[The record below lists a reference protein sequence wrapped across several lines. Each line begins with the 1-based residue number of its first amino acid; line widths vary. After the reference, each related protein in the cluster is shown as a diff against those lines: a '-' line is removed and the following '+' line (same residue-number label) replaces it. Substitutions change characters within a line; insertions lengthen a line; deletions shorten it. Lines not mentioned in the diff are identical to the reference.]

1 MSSIRSASSTS
12 SMKIFLAGSIRGG
25 RQMQPVYRHIYDFL
39 RSRGY
44 DVMSWHVVDPGS
56 DEKEAKMS
64 EQEIYRRD
72 ISLLKESGCL
82 IAEVTVP
89 SIGVG
94 YEICR
99 ALEVGLPVLCVHD
112 ADANVSAML
121 LGNPNRELW
130 VQEYCDVS
138 SLERI
143 LCEFVEMPDEGKD

>member
-1 MSSIRSASSTS
+1 
-12 SMKIFLAGSIRGG
+12 MKIFLAGSIRGG

-72 ISLLKESGCL
+72 ISLLKESACL

-99 ALEVGLPVLCVHD
+99 ALEAGLPVLCVHD
-112 ADANVSAML
+112 TDANVSAML
-121 LGNPNRELW
+121 LGNPNREMW
-130 VQEYCDVS
+130 VQEYGDMD

-143 LCEFVEMPDEGKD
+143 LCEFVEPPDEGKD